1 MMQKGQHDQSKVNV
15 TYSYASEQGLQQRAT
30 APNPPTETQLT
41 DPLSFM
47 AKARWFVL
55 GLLGGIFA
63 MIAKLA
69 LPTKM
74 GFEQRKQSE
83 WAVWAGFAVNTF
95 LHRLLGHAYRKL
107 IGHGGSPC
115 ICFSRI
121 WLGGNRV
128 QHTLSM
134 VKRPG
139 RSARVVFCGACL
151 VFVEA

>member
-47 AKARWFVL
+47 AKVRWFAL
-55 GLLGGIFA
+55 GLLGGVFA

-95 LHRLLGHAYRKL
+95 LLVVLINTGCLDMFIASLLGTAAAPAYV
-107 IGHGGSPC
+107 SPA
-115 ICFSRI
+115 F
-121 WLGGNRV
+121 G
-128 QHTLSM
+128 
-134 VKRPG
+134 
-139 RSARVVFCGACL
+139 
-151 VFVEA
+151 

>member
-15 TYSYASEQGLQQRAT
+15 AYSYASEQGLQQRAT

-47 AKARWFVL
+47 AKVCWFAL
-55 GLLGGIFA
+55 GLLGGVFA

-74 GFEQRKQSE
+74 GFEQRKRSE

-95 LHRLLGHAYRKL
+95 LLVVLINTGCLDMLIASLLGTAAAPAYV
-107 IGHGGSPC
+107 SPA
-115 ICFSRI
+115 F
-121 WLGGNRV
+121 G
-128 QHTLSM
+128 
-134 VKRPG
+134 
-139 RSARVVFCGACL
+139 
-151 VFVEA
+151 

>member
-15 TYSYASEQGLQQRAT
+15 TYSCASEQGLQQRAT

-47 AKARWFVL
+47 AKTRWFAL

-83 WAVWAGFAVNTF
+83 WAVWASFAVNTF
-95 LHRLLGHAYRKL
+95 LLVVLINTGCSDMLIASLSGTAAAPAYV
-107 IGHGGSPC
+107 SPA
-115 ICFSRI
+115 F
-121 WLGGNRV
+121 G
-128 QHTLSM
+128 
-134 VKRPG
+134 
-139 RSARVVFCGACL
+139 
-151 VFVEA
+151 

>member
-15 TYSYASEQGLQQRAT
+15 AYSYASEQGLQQRAT

-47 AKARWFVL
+47 AKTRWFAL

-95 LHRLLGHAYRKL
+95 LLVVLINTGCLDMFIASLSGTAAAPAYV
-107 IGHGGSPC
+107 SPA
-115 ICFSRI
+115 F
-121 WLGGNRV
+121 G
-128 QHTLSM
+128 
-134 VKRPG
+134 
-139 RSARVVFCGACL
+139 
-151 VFVEA
+151 

>member
-95 LHRLLGHAYRKL
+95 LLVVL
-107 IGHGGSPC
+107 INTGCLDMLIASLSGAAAAPACVSPA
-115 ICFSRI
+115 F
-121 WLGGNRV
+121 G
-128 QHTLSM
+128 
-134 VKRPG
+134 
-139 RSARVVFCGACL
+139 
-151 VFVEA
+151 

>member
-30 APNPPTETQLT
+30 APNLPTETQLT

-95 LHRLLGHAYRKL
+95 LLVVLINTGCLDMLIASLSGTAAAPAYV
-107 IGHGGSPC
+107 SPA
-115 ICFSRI
+115 F
-121 WLGGNRV
+121 G
-128 QHTLSM
+128 
-134 VKRPG
+134 
-139 RSARVVFCGACL
+139 
-151 VFVEA
+151 

>member
-1 MMQKGQHDQSKVNV
+1 MMQEGQHDQSKVNV
-15 TYSYASEQGLQQRAT
+15 AYSYASEQGLQQRAT

-47 AKARWFVL
+47 AKARWFAL

-95 LHRLLGHAYRKL
+95 LLVVLINTGCLDMLIASLSGTAAAPAYV
-107 IGHGGSPC
+107 SPA
-115 ICFSRI
+115 F
-121 WLGGNRV
+121 G
-128 QHTLSM
+128 
-134 VKRPG
+134 
-139 RSARVVFCGACL
+139 
-151 VFVEA
+151 